1 MAGAGQHDAFA
12 SASSSSHS
20 PPADTPTSA
29 DDHDE
34 IDFLD
39 DDDDDDDGGVAS
51 IRGPYD
57 QDVLEDDPIHGNL
70 GAPLSFKRKQKSS
83 LLAVPAQIFSTLTGR
98 NRSSRRGQNSP
109 LRRPSPTLAGP
120 ARPWNGN
127 GSGNVNVGA
136 KDGAPLDWYV
146 EGPGR
151 RVGYEDL
158 TAIDWIFEYNKERR
172 RLRVL
177 SSGAGGLMGYA
188 QHFLDGSQV
197 WIILLLTGLSVGAI
211 AAGINIATDWLGD
224 LKLGYC
230 SSGPEGGQFY
240 LNRAFCCLGYDQGS
254 KCVGWKTWGEAM
266 GVQAAGGIWTVG
278 YIFFL
283 LFSVCQGHSF
293 LYTARACLPTNAGV
307 RSR

>member
-20 PPADTPTSA
+20 PPADTPTST

-34 IDFLD
+34 IDFLGD
-39 DDDDDDDGGVAS
+39 DDDDDDDGGVAGN
-51 IRGPYD
+51 RGGYD
-57 QDVLEDDPIHGNL
+57 QDVLQDDPIHGNL

-83 LLAVPAQIFSTLTGR
+83 LLAIPAQIFSTLTGR
-98 NRSSRRGQNSP
+98 NPSSRRAQNSP

-120 ARPWNGN
+120 ARPWIGN
-127 GSGNVNVGA
+127 GNVNVGV

-158 TAIDWIFEYNKERR
+158 TAIDWIFEYTKERQ

-211 AAGINIATDWLGD
+211 AAGINITTDWLGD

-230 SSGPEGGQFY
+230 SSGPESGQFY

-283 LFSVCQGHSF
+283 LFSVCQGHSHIPC
-293 LYTARACLPTNAGV
+293 TCMPTDAGD
-307 RSR
+307 RLR